1 MQSSGAKSAADNRN
15 RKKQKTNWLDSTF
28 SDSGGKCHFCCC
40 NFYDRSSSRH
50 CSRLRFY
57 MEFTQSNVLTPK
69 THILLIGIV
78 LLIINTG
85 LNTGLPNLTPESS
98 GVQQILTFLLAIG
111 FNVLIVFWCHFDSR
125 ERNEEL
131 NRYFTF
137 LVVIFGIFT
146 LFYYFFKTR
155 GLLGGLI
162 LIGKTIAIFL
172 GTITMSAIVFTILN
186 SIL

>member
-1 MQSSGAKSAADNRN
+1 M
-15 RKKQKTNWLDSTF
+15 
-28 SDSGGKCHFCCC
+28 
-40 NFYDRSSSRH
+40 
-50 CSRLRFY
+50 
-57 MEFTQSNVLTPK
+57 
-69 THILLIGIV
+69 
-78 LLIINTG
+78 LIINTG